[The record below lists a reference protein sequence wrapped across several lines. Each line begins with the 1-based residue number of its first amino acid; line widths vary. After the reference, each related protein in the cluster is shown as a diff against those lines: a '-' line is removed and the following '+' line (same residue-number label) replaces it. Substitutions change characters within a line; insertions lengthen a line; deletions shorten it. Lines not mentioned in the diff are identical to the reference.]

1 MPVVTYS
8 LLRLAV
14 FVVALVG
21 LWFAG
26 MGSWLLVVVA
36 AVVAAALSYV
46 LFGKQ
51 RAAAAQWLAD
61 RRAPGAPRFSRAV
74 EEDAATE
81 DAIADRLHEQEGPHD
96 ERGAGPDEDGT
107 GRDEDGAGPDAD
119 GEAPEGQIARPSP
132 SSTP

>member
-14 FVVALVG
+14 FALALLG
-21 LWFAG
+21 LWLAG

-46 LFGKQ
+46 LLGKQ
-51 RAAAAQWLAD
+51 RSAAVAWMAD
-61 RRAPGAPRFSRAV
+61 RRSSPRFSRAV
-74 EEDAATE
+74 QDDADAE
-81 DAIADRLHEQEGPHD
+81 DAIADRLRADTPD
-96 ERGAGPDEDGT
+96 DVADDTAGDTDDDVAGDTAGGT
-107 GRDEDGAGPDAD
+107 DQSAS
-119 GEAPEGQIARPSP
+119 PSP

>member
-14 FVVALVG
+14 FLLALVG
-21 LWFAG
+21 LWLAG

-61 RRAPGAPRFSRAV
+61 RQAPGAPRFSRAV
-74 EEDAATE
+74 EDDAAAEDAV
-81 DAIADRLHEQEGPHD
+81 ADRLR
-96 ERGAGPDEDGT
+96 ERDA
-107 GRDEDGAGPDAD
+107 RDEGRGGDDGDAGDESDAGDAGD
-119 GEAPEGQIARPSP
+119 GSQIARPSP

>member
-8 LLRLAV
+8 LLRLGV
-14 FVVALVG
+14 FALALLG
-21 LWFAG
+21 LWLAG

-51 RAAAAQWLAD
+51 RAAAVAWIAD
-61 RRAPGAPRFSRAV
+61 RRATAEQGPRFSRAV
-74 EEDAATE
+74 QDDAAAE
-81 DAIADRLHEQEGPHD
+81 DAIADRLRTQEPGAQDP
-96 ERGAGPDEDGT
+96 EGRGAPGDQS
-107 GRDEDGAGPDAD
+107 AS
-119 GEAPEGQIARPSP
+119 PSP

>member
-21 LWFAG
+21 LWLAG

-74 EEDAATE
+74 EEDAAAE
-81 DAIADRLHEQEGPHD
+81 DAVADRLHAQGSTRDDEGD
-96 ERGAGPDEDGT
+96 GPG
-107 GRDEDGAGPDAD
+107 
-119 GEAPEGQIARPSP
+119 GQIARPSP